1 MPRLSLET
9 VVLRALNAAVQDRE
23 SLSNCYQKD
32 DLEHDEFRAKAKAFQ
47 TLVGKLAKRG
57 STLSKLS
64 LADQALAFE
73 VLVCAEQHED
83 SLADAHHR
91 RGQYAQESLVA
102 AKLYRNYRLR
112 HWGKTSME
120 AMVER
125 SVVVSLHNL
134 HRVGHPSAS
143 NEDKS
148 PEA

>member
-64 LADQALAFE
+64 LADQTLAFE

-83 SLADAHHR
+83 SLAAANHYKGGDA
-91 RGQYAQESLVA
+91 QAALVA
-102 AKLYRNYRLR
+102 AKLYRTYRLR

-120 AMVER
+120 ALVEA
-125 SVVVSLHNL
+125 SVGVNVQDL